1 MDLNRSDCKLDHLQE
16 EVAVMPH
23 ISLQL
28 TPEEQEEQTRPEET
42 ALTRFNDLDKPS
54 PQFCKEIP
62 SSNSVFNDI
71 IKVIYYSYQFYIRS
85 LCNFQECQSIQ
96 LPSSAGIYSKL
107 SISNYYVK
115 YKLRAL
121 SSVSK
126 SLIQQLVIVIIGNLI
141 QDYHNQH

>member
-54 PQFCKEIP
+54 QFCKEKP
-62 SSNSVFNDI
+62 SSNSIFNDI
-71 IKVIYYSYQFYIRS
+71 IKIIAINFISDRFVISKSVNQFNYHRLLEFILNYQF
-85 LCNFQECQSIQ
+85 Q
-96 LPSSAGIYSKL
+96 
-107 SISNYYVK
+107 
-115 YKLRAL
+115 
-121 SSVSK
+121 
-126 SLIQQLVIVIIGNLI
+126 IIT
-141 QDYHNQH
+141 